1 LIGPAIADAA
11 LRGLC
16 VVGSRF
22 GGIRPRRVYHW
33 LAGAAYGA
41 TPPDPAAFR
50 WRRDR
55 WGFRFELH
63 PYYFIDRSILAFGGY
78 DVPLL
83 RFLHDRVGP
92 GDVCLDV
99 GANLGQVTVHLA
111 ALVGPRGR
119 VLAFEPLPHVRDRL
133 DRHVAAND
141 VADRVELH
149 AVALSDATGTASFHF
164 AERAVHNQG
173 MGSLVM
179 DDHPGL
185 GLRCEVRTARL
196 DDFVSERGIDRIDWI
211 KIDVQGAEPR
221 LLAGAW
227 STLERLAP
235 QLLVE
240 VDPVDLRAGGA
251 TSRTLLGALAD
262 RGYRLFAVRPTGLGP
277 EIDARTVPEDFAADN
292 VYCTRR

>member
-1 LIGPAIADAA
+1 
-11 LRGLC
+11 
-16 VVGSRF
+16 
-22 GGIRPRRVYHW
+22 VYHW
-33 LAGAAYGA
+33 LAGAAYGGA
-41 TPPDPAAFR
+41 PPAASAFR
-50 WRRDR
+50 WGRDR

-83 RFLHDRVGP
+83 RFLHERIRP
-92 GDVCLDV
+92 GEVCLDV
-99 GANLGQVTVHLA
+99 GATLGQVTVHLA
-111 ALVGPRGR
+111 TLVGPHGR
-119 VLAFEPLPHVRDRL
+119 VLAFEPLPHVRERL
-133 DRHVAAND
+133 SRHVAANG

-149 AVALSDATGTASFHF
+149 AVALADATGTATFHF
-164 AERAVHNQG
+164 AEPAVTNQG

-196 DDFVSERGIDRIDWI
+196 DDFVAQRGIERIDWI

-221 LLAGAW
+221 LLDGARA
-227 STLERLAP
+227 TLDRLSP
-235 QLLVE
+235 ELLVE

-251 TSRTLLGALAD
+251 TSRSLLGTLGD
-262 RGYRLFAVRPTGLGP
+262 RGYRMFAVRPGGLGP
-277 EIDARTVPEDFAADN
+277 EIDPRTVPETFAADN